1 MLVCRTVDPCT
12 ASTLYLQGSPG
23 ETMPRKSKTDAAAI
37 RAGQDHAKIILKMRA
52 QKLKRRTAV
61 LRSLPPVKAVQAGR
75 FSAALGLVMAAG
87 GETAGGVGW
96 GGGISVLL
104 SFPHRFG
111 CFVAQ
116 HGRPSVC
123 VGAQR

>member
-75 FSAALGLVMAAG
+75 FSAELGLVMAAG
-87 GETAGGVGW
+87 GRTAGAPGVG
-96 GGGISVLL
+96 GRAVILFCL
-104 SFPHRFG
+104 PHNLESLWQPG
-111 CFVAQ
+111 EA
-116 HGRPSVC
+116 
-123 VGAQR
+123 